1 MKKVLKELEETLK
14 RTIMHKKIK
23 RNVSYEHLI
32 KLELYKLIKHLM
44 EEQEYQGFKIW
55 WQNVYNINVRYQTN
69 R

>member
-32 KLELYKLIKHLM
+32 KLEIYKLIKHLM

-55 WQNVYNINVRYQTN
+55 W
-69 R
+69 